1 MIKRKGTTMAV
12 KNKPNLQELIKT
24 LEKDEI
30 SVNPDFILPMDKN
43 SNPLRWSQL
52 HRLIRYFVAIDDV
65 ETRNFIVE
73 ITEILA
79 QKNSDSSN

>member
-1 MIKRKGTTMAV
+1 MAV
-12 KNKPNLQELIKT
+12 KNNQKLQELIKT
-24 LEKDEI
+24 LEQDEI

-65 ETRNFIVE
+65 ETQNFIVE
-73 ITEILA
+73 VAAVFA
-79 QKNSDSSN
+79 QKNSNSAS